1 MAARHQLDDH
11 DDADGLEAQAD
22 DAAALRELVR
32 EARINGTLT
41 AGEQRLLLERSALGD
56 RSSQDRLVAAHLDM
70 VIRLAMERGEH
81 GLSVSDLVQEGSIG
95 LLEAVR
101 SFEVGGAKDFM
112 AYAEE
117 RVGASMDAA
126 IATEA
131 VAVRD
136 GQLLVAA
143 ATDYER
149 TEMTMRH
156 ELLREPSIVEL
167 AEKLEWTVDRARYV
181 AQVVAD
187 ARRRHDEGL
196 LAFID
201 PGLVEVDVDDDEP
214 AELDG

>member
-11 DDADGLEAQAD
+11 DDADGLDAQPD

-32 EARINGTLT
+32 EGRINGTLT

-70 VIRLAMERGEH
+70 VIRLAMERSEN

-101 SFEVGGAKDFM
+101 WFEVGGAKDFM

-126 IATEA
+126 IATE
-131 VAVRD
+131 
-136 GQLLVAA
+136 
-143 ATDYER
+143 
-149 TEMTMRH
+149 
-156 ELLREPSIVEL
+156 
-167 AEKLEWTVDRARYV
+167 
-181 AQVVAD
+181 
-187 ARRRHDEGL
+187 
-196 LAFID
+196 
-201 PGLVEVDVDDDEP
+201 
-214 AELDG
+214 